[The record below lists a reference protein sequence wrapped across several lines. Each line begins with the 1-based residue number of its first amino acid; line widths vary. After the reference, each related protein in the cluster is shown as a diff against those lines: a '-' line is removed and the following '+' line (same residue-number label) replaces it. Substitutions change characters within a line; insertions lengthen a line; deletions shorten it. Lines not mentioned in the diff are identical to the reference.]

1 MGSSRETREQQQK
14 FLLELATRFQTITS
28 LAIGANYGSDKIF
41 EGSFDL
47 RLATA
52 IVNRNEQFAN
62 DVSRWGHTIN
72 FDGVEELSSPAPE
85 FVCPREASVLVDP
98 VSESPRVDDSK
109 TQRFL
114 LSPRYFTDEDCISEL
129 LPASVQIEEPSTEPI
144 LPWITD
150 IYNKSRGFELG
161 TFNASLLTLL
171 WMKQSAKWDNLA
183 LGYISDVITIISRYT
198 FALLRGICGDER
210 VLNGIVSILA
220 EDLETRYRKAI
231 DQVNFILYVE
241 RACTPLTV
249 NHYFAVNLENR

>member
-1 MGSSRETREQQQK
+1 MGPSRETREQQQK

-52 IVNRNEQFAN
+52 IVNRNEQFAY

-85 FVCPREASVLVDP
+85 LVCPASVAS
-98 VSESPRVDDSK
+98 VSESPTVDDSK

-114 LSPRYFTDEDCISEL
+114 SPRYFTDQDCISEL
-129 LPASVQIEEPSTEPI
+129 LPASAQIEEPRTEPI

-150 IYNKSRGFELG
+150 IYNTSRGFELG

-171 WMKQSAKWDNLA
+171 WMKQSTKWDDLA
-183 LGYISDVITIISRYT
+183 LGYISDVITIVNKYT
-198 FALLRGICGDER
+198 FALLRVICGDER
-210 VLNGIVSILA
+210 VLKGITSVLA

-231 DQVNFILYVE
+231 DHVKFILYVE
-241 RACTPLTV
+241 RDCTPLTA